1 MKLRYCYLFLLL
13 AAIPAASQ
21 PLRLASFHVSEFS
34 EESDIERIADIVQQY
49 DMVAIQDLRDL
60 AATDALLATL
70 FRRGDFFKVLPSNP
84 SSTDGTRY
92 AFAWRDRSVQ
102 LIAPGSFLEI
112 GSEYRPAY
120 ATFRAG
126 NFDFIAVIYQTA
138 SPAAQASKELV
149 ETYHK
154 ARETRADEGDVLL
167 FSSLAEP
174 TPVPAPLTP
183 IVPLDAPVA
192 LDGSSAHANIYIAAY
207 LTGEYS
213 GNYAIDSFELNLPDA
228 DAQRVSQRRPVWAEF
243 IADSGDDD
251 GPGIPLPSAID
262 FQTWGQLKA
271 AKNARSN

>member
-21 PLRLASFHVSEFS
+21 PLRPASFHVSEFS
-34 EESDIERIADIVQQY
+34 GESDIERIADIVQQY

-60 AATDALLATL
+60 AAADALLAL
-70 FRRGDFFKVLPSNP
+70 FRRGDFFKVL
-84 SSTDGTRY
+84 
-92 AFAWRDRSVQ
+92 AFKPIEHRRNALRVCWRDRSVQ

-112 GSEYRPAY
+112 DSEYRPVY

-138 SPAAQASKELV
+138 SPAAQASKELM

-154 ARETRADEGDVLL
+154 ARETLADEGDVLL

-228 DAQRVSQRRPVWAEF
+228 DAQRVSQKTRLGRVHRR
-243 IADSGDDD
+243 
-251 GPGIPLPSAID
+251 
-262 FQTWGQLKA
+262 Q
-271 AKNARSN
+271 RR